1 MFGFHLRSNLRGPT
15 FHLFAS
21 TSRNSFSINQ
31 LAAEK
36 CELRPNQIT
45 IFDSIVGESF
55 RFEVLANQWIL
66 TAAQERLKI
75 DNSLLAVG
83 K

>member
-36 CELRPNQIT
+36 CELRPIEN
-45 IFDSIVGESF
+45 V
-55 RFEVLANQWIL
+55 
-66 TAAQERLKI
+66 
-75 DNSLLAVG
+75 AVG
-83 K
+83 PPERGNLRIDSVKNPDTDTVWPPGEKKELSRGK

>member
-36 CELRPNQIT
+36 CELRPIETAVRIYNIASDSANRSNIT
-45 IFDSIVGESF
+45 G
-55 RFEVLANQWIL
+55 
-66 TAAQERLKI
+66 T
-75 DNSLLAVG
+75 
-83 K
+83 